1 MLPSSRVVC
10 GIAFSGLFW
19 AALFCALVVPHG
31 VSAEQLTILHTSEH
45 HGQVIPIERMG
56 QKREAGMAARAQVIS
71 SVRKEEG
78 AVLVVDSGDLLIG
91 TPMSSVFRGEPDIK
105 AMNIMGYAAMAAGNH
120 EFDFGLDHLRTMQAL
135 AAFPILC
142 TNLSGRGVEL
152 PCRPSTVI
160 HMGDLSVGIVS
171 VLGRKNFP
179 DTFNRDVV
187 RLLDLL
193 DPIETIRN
201 AARNLRDDQGADL
214 VIAITH
220 EDDDE
225 DLALLTQV
233 PELDVVIGGHTPGFD
248 GLRTASATAPVPMA
262 EGPGPIFVKTHR
274 QGRSVGRLV
283 LTFERSNGPPG
294 RARVIKAEAGNLAV
308 NEDVPLNPVVD
319 ELVQG
324 YVKKMELLGGTIVG
338 RSLVDLDGET
348 ETVRLRESNLGNL
361 LTDLARTEFGTDVA
375 LINGGQIRDSVPVGP
390 IDLTR
395 VLRVLPFSSSLVTCS
410 ISGRQL
416 RLALENS
423 ASRLPASNGR
433 FLQVSGMTVSYRV
446 DAPVGSRVWNVTIG
460 TKPLE
465 ETRRYTVTAD
475 SFLVDG
481 GDGYTMFQ
489 HAEDRIDRQVPLRDL
504 LLGALKSSPLKAA
517 VDGRIRFVNG
527 DIPLAP
533 DLVR

>member
-1 MLPSSRVVC
+1 
-10 GIAFSGLFW
+10 
-19 AALFCALVVPHG
+19 
-31 VSAEQLTILHTSEH
+31 
-45 HGQVIPIERMG
+45 
-56 QKREAGMAARAQVIS
+56 
-71 SVRKEEG
+71 
-78 AVLVVDSGDLLIG
+78 
-91 TPMSSVFRGEPDIK
+91 
-105 AMNIMGYAAMAAGNH
+105 MAAGNH

-152 PCRPSTVI
+152 PCRPSTII

-225 DLALLTQV
+225 DLALLAQV

-262 EGPGPIFVKTHR
+262 EGPGPVFVKTHR

-283 LTFERSNGPPG
+283 LTFERTTGPPG
-294 RARVIKAEAGNLAV
+294 RTRVIKAEAGNLAV

-395 VLRVLPFSSSLVTCS
+395 VLRVLPFSSSLVQAVCP
-410 ISGRQL
+410 R
-416 RLALENS
+416 A
-423 ASRLPASNGR
+423 
-433 FLQVSGMTVSYRV
+433 
-446 DAPVGSRVWNVTIG
+446 
-460 TKPLE
+460 
-465 ETRRYTVTAD
+465 TAD
-475 SFLVDG
+475 F
-481 GDGYTMFQ
+481 FKCP
-489 HAEDRIDRQVPLRDL
+489 A
-504 LLGALKSSPLKAA
+504 
-517 VDGRIRFVNG
+517 
-527 DIPLAP
+527 
-533 DLVR
+533 

>member
-1 MLPSSRVVC
+1 MLGSMRFVC
-10 GIAFSGLFW
+10 GVACPGLFW
-19 AALFCALVVPHG
+19 TALVCAVVLPHG
-31 VSAEQLTILHTSEH
+31 ALAEHLTILHTSEH
-45 HGQVIPIERMG
+45 HGQVLPIERMG
-56 QKREAGMAARAQVIS
+56 QKREAGMAARAQVIA
-71 SVRKEEG
+71 SVRKGGG

-120 EFDFGLDHLRTMQAL
+120 EFDFGLDHLRTMQAM
-135 AAFPILC
+135 AVFPILC

-152 PCRPSTVI
+152 PCRPSTLI
-160 HMGDLSVGIVS
+160 RMGDLSVGIVS
-171 VLGRKNFP
+171 VLGRRNFP

-201 AARNLRDDQGADL
+201 TVRNLRDGQGADL

-248 GLRTASATAPVPMA
+248 GLRTASAAAPVA
-262 EGPGPIFVKTHR
+262 EVVHPGPVFVKTHR
-274 QGRSVGRLV
+274 QGRTVGRLV
-283 LTFERSNGPPG
+283 LTFERSTGPTG

-308 NEDVPLNPVVD
+308 NEDVPLDPAVD
-319 ELVQG
+319 DLVQG
-324 YVKKMELLGGTIVG
+324 YVKKMDLLGGTIVG

-348 ETVRLRESNLGNL
+348 ETVRRRESPLGDL
-361 LTDLARTEFGTDVA
+361 LADLARSEFGTDVA

-390 IDLTR
+390 VDLTR

-410 ISGRQL
+410 ISGLEL

-423 ASRLPASNGR
+423 ASRLPVSNGR
-433 FLQVSGMTVSYRV
+433 FLQVSGMTVTYHV
-446 DAPVGSRVWNVTIG
+446 DASVGSRVRDVTIG

-489 HAEDRIDRQVPLRDL
+489 RAADRIDRQVPLRDL
-504 LLGALKSSPLKAA
+504 LLGALKASPLKAA

-527 DIPLAP
+527 ETPPARDPVP
-533 DLVR
+533 

>member
-142 TNLSGRGVEL
+142 TNLSDRGVEL

-193 DPIETIRN
+193 DPIKTIRN

-225 DLALLTQV
+225 DLALQ
-233 PELDVVIGGHTPGFD
+233 
-248 GLRTASATAPVPMA
+248 
-262 EGPGPIFVKTHR
+262 
-274 QGRSVGRLV
+274 
-283 LTFERSNGPPG
+283 
-294 RARVIKAEAGNLAV
+294 
-308 NEDVPLNPVVD
+308 
-319 ELVQG
+319 
-324 YVKKMELLGGTIVG
+324 
-338 RSLVDLDGET
+338 
-348 ETVRLRESNLGNL
+348 
-361 LTDLARTEFGTDVA
+361 
-375 LINGGQIRDSVPVGP
+375 
-390 IDLTR
+390 
-395 VLRVLPFSSSLVTCS
+395 
-410 ISGRQL
+410 
-416 RLALENS
+416 
-423 ASRLPASNGR
+423 
-433 FLQVSGMTVSYRV
+433 
-446 DAPVGSRVWNVTIG
+446 
-460 TKPLE
+460 
-465 ETRRYTVTAD
+465 RRCRNWM
-475 SFLVDG
+475 S
-481 GDGYTMFQ
+481 
-489 HAEDRIDRQVPLRDL
+489 
-504 LLGALKSSPLKAA
+504 
-517 VDGRIRFVNG
+517 
-527 DIPLAP
+527 
-533 DLVR
+533 

>member
-1 MLPSSRVVC
+1 MR
-10 GIAFSGLFW
+10 
-19 AALFCALVVPHG
+19 
-31 VSAEQLTILHTSEH
+31 IL
-45 HGQVIPIERMG
+45 R
-56 QKREAGMAARAQVIS
+56 
-71 SVRKEEG
+71 
-78 AVLVVDSGDLLIG
+78 
-91 TPMSSVFRGEPDIK
+91 
-105 AMNIMGYAAMAAGNH
+105 Y
-120 EFDFGLDHLRTMQAL
+120 L
-135 AAFPILC
+135 A
-142 TNLSGRGVEL
+142 
-152 PCRPSTVI
+152 
-160 HMGDLSVGIVS
+160 
-171 VLGRKNFP
+171 
-179 DTFNRDVV
+179 
-187 RLLDLL
+187 
-193 DPIETIRN
+193 
-201 AARNLRDDQGADL
+201 
-214 VIAITH
+214 
-220 EDDDE
+220 
-225 DLALLTQV
+225 QV

-262 EGPGPIFVKTHR
+262 EGPGPVFVKTHR

-283 LTFERSNGPPG
+283 LTFERSTGPPA
-294 RARVIKAEAGNLAV
+294 RTRVIKAEAGNLAV

-390 IDLTR
+390 VDLTR

-410 ISGRQL
+410 ISGRYL

-433 FLQVSGMTVSYRV
+433 FLQVSGMTVSYHV
-446 DAPVGSRVWNVTIG
+446 DAPVGSRVRDVTIG

-504 LLGALKSSPLKAA
+504 FMEALKSSPLKAA

-527 DIPLAP
+527 EIPPARDREP
-533 DLVR
+533 K

>member
-1 MLPSSRVVC
+1 M
-10 GIAFSGLFW
+10 
-19 AALFCALVVPHG
+19 

-45 HGQVIPIERMG
+45 HGQVLPIERMG
-56 QKREAGMAARAQVIS
+56 QKREAGMAARAHVIET
-71 SVRKEEG
+71 VRKEEG

-120 EFDFGLDHLRTMQAL
+120 EFDFGLDHLRTMQEL

-142 TNLSGRGVEL
+142 TNLSGRAVEL

-160 HMGDLSVGIVS
+160 QIGGLSIGIVS

-201 AARNLRDDQGADL
+201 AVRNLRDDRGVDL

-225 DLALLTQV
+225 DLALLAQV

-248 GLRTASATAPVPMA
+248 GLRTASSTAPVSMTQS
-262 EGPGPIFVKTHR
+262 PGPVFVKTHR

-283 LTFERSNGPPG
+283 LTFERSTGPPD
-294 RARVIKAEAGNLAV
+294 RARIIRVEADNLAV
-308 NEDVPLNPVVD
+308 NENVPPNPVVD
-319 ELVQG
+319 ELIQG
-324 YVKKMELLGGTIVG
+324 YVKKMDLLGGMIVG

-361 LTDLARTEFGTDVA
+361 LTDLARAEFGTDVA
-375 LINGGQIRDSVPVGP
+375 LINGGQIRDSIPVGP
-390 IDLTR
+390 VDLTR

-410 ISGRQL
+410 ISGRHL

-433 FLQVSGMTVSYRV
+433 FLQVSGMTVTYHV
-446 DAPVGSRVWNVTIG
+446 NAPVGSRVRDAMIG
-460 TKPLE
+460 MKPLE

-481 GDGYTMFQ
+481 GDGYSMFEY
-489 HAEDRIDRQVPLRDL
+489 AEDRIDRQVPLRDL
-504 LLGALKSSPLKAA
+504 LLEALKSSPLKAA
-517 VDGRIRFVNG
+517 VDSRIRFMNG
-527 DIPLAP
+527 DTSLAP